1 LGPVINAVAPYPVV
15 QKELLREVAA
25 ILKRPF
31 FLPSIPSWVLK
42 MVLGEM
48 SAVVLESQNVCST
61 VLESSDFQFKFKAI
75 QSALSHLLK
84 R

>member
-31 FLPSIPSWVLK
+31 FLPNIPGWVLK

-48 SAVVLESQNVCST
+48 SAVVLESQKVHSA
-61 VLESSDFQFKFKAI
+61 VLESADFQFKYTAI
-75 QSALSHLLK
+75 QPALSDLLK